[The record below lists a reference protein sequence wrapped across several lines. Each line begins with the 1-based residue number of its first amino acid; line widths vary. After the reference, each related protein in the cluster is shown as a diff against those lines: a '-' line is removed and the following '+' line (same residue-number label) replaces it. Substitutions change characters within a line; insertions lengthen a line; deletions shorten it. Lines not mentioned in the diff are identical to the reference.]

1 MPPASYSAMKS
12 FLPLFPF
19 VAALGLLACQSD
31 EGPVAEGATAVPENL
46 VGDRS
51 ASGVAAPQNAAAAE
65 ALDRAAVPVGDDLGW
80 TGAGGGTLA
89 SFGPPGAEPVLILAC
104 RGEGDAR
111 QLVVTRRYPAQ
122 GGSTAT
128 LSFTGGGHAS
138 SLPMRAVAKPGGP
151 GESEWQGEAR
161 GDMARAVARAF
172 AGPGR
177 VDVTLGGAPALAV
190 PASPVA
196 RSVFARCGG

>member
-1 MPPASYSAMKS
+1 MKS
-12 FLPLFPF
+12 LLPLFPF
-19 VAALGLLACQSD
+19 VAALSLLACQSD

-65 ALDRAAVPVGDDLGW
+65 ALDRAAVPVGDDDLGW

-89 SFGPPGAEPVLILAC
+89 SFGPPGAQPVLILAC
-104 RGEGDAR
+104 RGEGSAR

-161 GDMARAVARAF
+161 GDTARAVARTF
-172 AGPGR
+172 SGQGL

-190 PASPVA
+190 PVSPLA
-196 RSVFARCGG
+196 AAVFRRCV